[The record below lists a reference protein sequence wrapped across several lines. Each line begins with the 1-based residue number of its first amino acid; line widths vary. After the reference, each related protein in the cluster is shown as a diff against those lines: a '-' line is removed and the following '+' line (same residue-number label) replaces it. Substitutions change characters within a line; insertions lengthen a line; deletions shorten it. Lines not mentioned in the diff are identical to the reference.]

1 MNGNNHHSQTT
12 NYARPSYYD
21 ETSTTAKLEY
31 QLRETE
37 QLLEISLLKKKL
49 RETERA
55 MEQIISDIH
64 GKAAKCNND
73 DNKTSNIN
81 IDTTMDVTTAQVRS
95 SNILLRKVVTQKIQK
110 KNTHTYTNTAKFV
123 KSHKI
128 NRHSIH
134 TWWIAN
140 ANRNLTNKL
149 THCLNKST
157 N

>member
-12 NYARPSYYD
+12 NYARSSYYD

-110 KNTHTYTNTAKFV
+110 KNTHTYTNTAKICQIAQNQSTLN
-123 KSHKI
+123 SHMVD
-128 NRHSIH
+128 S
-134 TWWIAN
+134 
-140 ANRNLTNKL
+140 
-149 THCLNKST
+149 
-157 N
+157 

>member
-12 NYARPSYYD
+12 NYNRPSYYD

-55 MEQIISDIH
+55 MEQIIADIH

-73 DNKTSNIN
+73 DSNTSNIN
-81 IDTTMDVTTAQVRS
+81 DATVDVTTTQVRS
-95 SNILLRKVVTQKIQK
+95 SNILLKVVTKHTHTQKQTNTQTH
-110 KNTHTYTNTAKFV
+110 KNTQSQIKI
-123 KSHKI
+123 KHK
-128 NRHSIH
+128 NSIEIQFDF
-134 TWWIAN
+134 W
-140 ANRNLTNKL
+140 
-149 THCLNKST
+149 
-157 N
+157 